1 MRDKGATALDT
12 DRVQRMY
19 KYEASVGLRY
29 GRGTGKLANDWSL
42 QIGALLRGPMWYD
55 TEEVLLI
62 PQGEPRST
70 FIHRKGAFTTWNL
83 RGDWRIA
90 PNVKVFAGINNLFNL
105 NRSPIFIALDQTPC
119 IADRALPE
127 RRLRHLDAR
136 PRAAGRHAGHVLTM
150 KRIALAFGVCV
161 AALAH
166 AAPIEVRDA
175 LGRTVVLP
183 APPQR
188 LVTIFASNT
197 ELVTSLGLVDRIV
210 GVEDYTRF
218 PPEAAAKPKVGGRL
232 GFSVDAVVAQRPD
245 LVIVTPARQ
254 AAAPA
259 RRSDGAPRRA
269 GDGAAEPLGRRG
281 ARQHPPARPRHRRV
295 RSAAMRW
302 QRRCR
307 RGSTASAQ
315 QVAGRR
321 APRIV
326 MVTGRVGNGMLLVAR
341 PDTYT
346 GERDGAGRRPFRHRR
361 AAPRRRCRPRRSS
374 RRTPTCCCSPAR
386 RRRWTI

>member
-1 MRDKGATALDT
+1 
-12 DRVQRMY
+12 
-19 KYEASVGLRY
+19 
-29 GRGTGKLANDWSL
+29 
-42 QIGALLRGPMWYD
+42 
-55 TEEVLLI
+55 
-62 PQGEPRST
+62 
-70 FIHRKGAFTTWNL
+70 
-83 RGDWRIA
+83 
-90 PNVKVFAGINNLFNL
+90 
-105 NRSPIFIALDQTPC
+105 
-119 IADRALPE
+119 
-127 RRLRHLDAR
+127 
-136 PRAAGRHAGHVLTM
+136 M

-166 AAPIEVRDA
+166 AAPIEVRDS

-254 AAAPA
+254 AANQLVDPME
-259 RRSDGAPRRA
+259 RLGVPVIVLLSRSVGEVLDNIRLIGRA
-269 GDGAAEPLGRRG
+269 TGVPERGDALAVALQVRLD
-281 ARQHPPARPRHRRV
+281 RV
-295 RSAAMRW
+295 
-302 QRRCR
+302 
-307 RGSTASAQ
+307 AQ
-315 QVAGRR
+315 QVAGRP

-341 PDTYT
+341 SDTYT
-346 GERDGAGRRPFRHRR
+346 GEAMVLAGGRFAIAGRGAVAQVSPEAILASDPDVLLFAGTKAALDDLVQLPGWRDMR
-361 AAPRRRCRPRRSS
+361 AVREQRAVTVSRSEFLIPGPRTIDGIESLARWLHAVKA
-374 RRTPTCCCSPAR
+374 SP
-386 RRRWTI
+386 